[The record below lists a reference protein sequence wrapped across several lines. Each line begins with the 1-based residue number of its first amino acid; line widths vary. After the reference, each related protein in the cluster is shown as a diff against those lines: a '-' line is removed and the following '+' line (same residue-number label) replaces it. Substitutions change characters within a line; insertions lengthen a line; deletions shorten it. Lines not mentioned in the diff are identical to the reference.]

1 MKKNKRDPE
10 TEMEMNMTP
19 MIDVVFLL
27 IIFFMVITDMT
38 QQDLED
44 LQLPVAMNAIPDKPD
59 PKEFRPIV
67 NIKID
72 GSMWVKRK
80 VYFDPEKPDEYQ
92 QIRDFLSDVANRM
105 KKKDN
110 LPDEP
115 LLIRADENT
124 AFKEVQ
130 KLMEQCGYKGIQ
142 IWKIQLGAAE
152 ASDEEKKARGLMD

>member
-1 MKKNKRDPE
+1 MKLNKHDPE
-10 TEMEMNMTP
+10 TDMDMNMTP

-27 IIFFMVITDMT
+27 IIFFMVITDLT

-59 PKEFRPIV
+59 PDEFRPIV

-80 VYFDPEKPDEYQ
+80 ELYNPEEPDEYKE
-92 QIRDFLSDVANRM
+92 IRTWLADVAVRM
-105 KKKDN
+105 EKDKDG

-115 LLIRADENT
+115 LLIRSDENT
-124 AFKEVQ
+124 PFKEVQ
-130 KLMEQCGYKGIQ
+130 KLMEQCGYQDVK
-142 IWKIQLGAAE
+142 IWKIQLAASE
-152 ASDEEKKARGLMD
+152 AEDEAKKARLEQ

>member
-1 MKKNKRDPE
+1 MKLSKRDPE

-72 GSMWVKRK
+72 GSMWVKRR
-80 VYFDPEKPDEYQ
+80 VYFDPEQPDDYQ
-92 QIRDFLSDVANRM
+92 QVRDFLSDVANRM
-105 KKKDN
+105 KKKDD

-124 AFKEVQ
+124 PFKEVQ
-130 KLMEQCGYKGIQ
+130 KLMEQCGRKGIQ

-152 ASDEEKKARGLMD
+152 ASDEVKKARGQLD